1 MTNISRHELELLKHS
16 CGLRA
21 AGASDQPAPTD
32 DSDGLEQAAALI
44 ISGRYIA
51 ALQASPALRQLLD
64 TTTASSSPG
73 TSASGDAVTDA
84 ASYFGVVSARAAAAV
99 EQTSPSGSGAAGSS
113 SSSSSSGRLHAVLLA
128 GVACLHVFQQHNL
141 TGPTCDPSPPPPPP
155 SPLDLFAPPAAA
167 AAAAEVPKRPC
178 GASPAAAFA
187 SPSSSSTAGGAAPA
201 AAAAAAPAT
210 DLGAAAPT
218 LAPPPGAV
226 GTGEDGLG
234 GLALDC
240 QCLGDKWAVQELQV
254 DGEDLVGRCPAVQW
268 LLLARRLLVAPLAL
282 PARLASEPA
291 SAGLDGTG
299 DGAAAAPASSS
310 SSSPAAAAAAAAAK
324 EHEQPRE
331 QELRRLG
338 ALLHGGP
345 AGGILPRSWSW
356 WALRCVMAQQHAL
369 DGRSHTLLAEA
380 SQLTTALVAP
390 EGPWAAS
397 ASSSPPL
404 DCALAGVLYIELA
417 LAQYAYGYPEGGRQY
432 LTRAGELLGLEPQLG
447 GALGTRTAHQME
459 AKAQLVVV
467 ANQSQRAVPPASPLA
482 SSTGPAGAAEAA
494 PEALAADVPLSQI
507 AGLSDESAHVGNKEL
522 EGLVDESDVFAA
534 PRLVGADGQVL
545 DTRYSGPEQA
555 LLLGWATSV
564 KKATSADDLQQWQ
577 VAPWVEAVLGQSSGQ
592 FMVAAAA
599 KLYKTRHERTRTR
612 TRERAML
619 HADELNEAISGAG
632 LLATA
637 TAAAAAAVG
646 SGAGKEQEAAAVAAA
661 AEALAGQRAPLSWS
675 VWFPLQVRLRRETGE
690 HYISMGLVGAAI
702 RVFESLELW
711 DNVITCY
718 RLTGKKALAEELV
731 QRRLAVTP
739 DDPKLWCALG
749 DMHMDDRYYE
759 EAWVRSGRRN
769 TRSQRSLARNA
780 MRRKDYPK
788 AAGHWEAALA
798 LNPLHPEAW
807 FSLGFCWLKAERF
820 RQALRAFTRVTQQEP
835 DNGEAWN
842 NIAALWMHLGGY
854 RPAFTALSEAVKH
867 KRDSW
872 QTWENYARAALASGH
887 YQQAVRGITMALQL
901 SGGQRLFLDVVSG
914 LLDVLEGR
922 PPPADAGTNPEAAA
936 AAAAEGLAGLGPLG
950 SSSSSSGIA
959 AAAGGGEDES
969 LKEDEMALGVPLM
982 PLLSELSLTSTSVDG
997 EQRDSADSGSAI
1009 PGDSAPASSSPSSAA
1024 AAAAAATAA
1033 AASKPPPQQ
1042 PPEPLLSGRQREL
1055 VLHGLGSLLKEAVN
1069 SPAAEPATWG
1079 CLARYWA
1086 ARDEAESAKEARLK
1100 QVRGL
1105 AGGTFKSDPA
1115 RFTEYADA
1123 SEALC
1128 RAYLQGYRAA
1138 VAKAEAAAAGGG
1150 GDAKPVPTKDLSAG
1164 RMHLRG
1170 LLRATQETFGEHP
1183 TRARLQALC
1192 DEITALEGAAI
1203 AAAREQQ

>member
-1 MTNISRHELELLKHS
+1 MTSLSKHELELLKHS
-16 CGLRA
+16 CGLQA

-32 DSDGLEQAAALI
+32 DSDGLEQAAAHI
-44 ISGRYIA
+44 IAGRFIQ

-64 TTTASSSPG
+64 ASTPAP
-73 TSASGDAVTDA
+73 SAAAAGPSADAPVTDA
-84 ASYFGVVSARAAAAV
+84 ESYFRVISARAAAAV
-99 EQTSPSGSGAAGSS
+99 EQAPVASAAASASGPGGAGAEAGAPAEAR
-113 SSSSSSGRLHAVLLA
+113 GAGPAQRLHAVLLA

-167 AAAAEVPKRPC
+167 AAAAEIPKRPP
-178 GASPAAAFA
+178 GVSPAAAFA
-187 SPSSSSTAGGAAPA
+187 ASA
-201 AAAAAAPAT
+201 AAAAAEAAEGAAGAAAPAAPAPAA
-210 DLGAAAPT
+210 DLGKAAPT

-226 GTGEDGLG
+226 GSGEDGLG

-240 QCLGDKWAVQELQV
+240 QSLGDKWAVRELQI

-268 LLLARRLLVAPLAL
+268 LLLARRLLVAPLGLAPRL
-282 PARLASEPA
+282 PSEPLA
-291 SAGLDGTG
+291 LDGASSE
-299 DGAAAAPASSS
+299 DPASGGAEG
-310 SSSPAAAAAAAAAK
+310 AAAAAAGAK
-324 EHEQPRE
+324 EREAQE
-331 QELRRLG
+331 QERQRRLG
-338 ALLHGGP
+338 GLLNGGR
-345 AGGILPRSWSW
+345 LPGSWAW
-356 WALRCVMAQQHAL
+356 WALRCVMSQQHAL
-369 DGRSHTLLAEA
+369 DGRSHTLLTEA

-390 EGPWAAS
+390 ESPWATPAS
-397 ASSSPPL
+397 GL
-404 DCALAGVLYIELA
+404 HRALGGVLHIELA
-417 LAQYAYGYPEGGRQY
+417 LAQYCYGYPEGGRQY
-432 LTRAGELLGLEPQLG
+432 LGRAGRLLGLEPQLG
-447 GALGTRTAHQME
+447 GALGTRTVHQQE

-467 ANQSQRAVPPASPLA
+467 TNESQRAAPPR
-482 SSTGPAGAAEAA
+482 PAGAAAPGAGGGGSGGEAA
-494 PEALAADVPLSQI
+494 LCADLPISQI
-507 AGLSDESAHVGNKEL
+507 AGLSDGSAHAGNKEL
-522 EGLVDESDVFAA
+522 EGLADESDVFAA
-534 PRLVGADGQVL
+534 PRLVGEGGAAL

-555 LLLGWATSV
+555 LLLGWATAV
-564 KKATSADDLQQWQ
+564 KKATSADDLQLWQ
-577 VAPWVEAVLGQSSGQ
+577 VAPWVEAVLAQPAGQ

-599 KLYKTRHERTRTR
+599 KLYKTRHERTRAR
-612 TRERAML
+612 TRERALL
-619 HADELNEAISGAG
+619 HADQLNEGISAAG
-632 LLATA
+632 LLA
-637 TAAAAAAVG
+637 AA
-646 SGAGKEQEAAAVAAA
+646 GAGAGAAGAGGAGAGADKEKEAALVAAE
-661 AEALAGQRAPLSWS
+661 AEALAGQRSVLSWS

-690 HYISMGLVGAAI
+690 HYVSMGLVGAAI
-702 RVFESLELW
+702 RVFEALELW

-749 DMHMDDRYYE
+749 DMHLDDRYYE
-759 EAWVRSGRRN
+759 EAWARSGRRN

-780 MRRKDYPK
+780 MRRKDYAK

-887 YQQAVRGITMALQL
+887 YQQAVRGVTMALQL

-922 PPPADAGTNPEAAA
+922 PPPADAGTSPEAAA
-936 AAAAEGLAGLGPLG
+936 AAAAEGLAGLALG
-950 SSSSSSGIA
+950 SGA
-959 AAAGGGEDES
+959 AAAGADDES

-982 PLLSELSLTSTSVDG
+982 PLLSDVPLTPAGGEADEAASFSASTS
-997 EQRDSADSGSAI
+997 SAQ
-1009 PGDSAPASSSPSSAA
+1009 PTASSGAA
-1024 AAAAAATAA
+1024 Q
-1033 AASKPPPQQ
+1033 PQ
-1042 PPEPLLSGRQREL
+1042 PLLSGREREF
-1055 VLHGLGSLLKEAVN
+1055 VLQGLGGLLREAVN
-1069 SPAAEPATWG
+1069 GPAAEPATWG

-1086 ARDEAESAKEARLK
+1086 ARGEAESAKEARLK

-1105 AGGTFKSDPA
+1105 AGGAFKSDA
-1115 RFTEYADA
+1115 AKFAEYAAA

-1128 RAYLQGYRAA
+1128 AAYLQAYRT
-1138 VAKAEAAAAGGG
+1138 AAAAAEEEKAEGGAA
-1150 GDAKPVPTKDLSAG
+1150 AKPVPTKDLAAG

-1170 LLRATQETFGEHP
+1170 LLRATQDTFAENP
-1183 TRARLQALC
+1183 ATARLQALC
-1192 DEITALEGAAI
+1192 DEITALEDIAI
-1203 AAAREQQ
+1203 AAARAAKEQQ